1 MIKCY
6 HTGDES
12 RELQRELL
20 WADKIQ
26 KIARTEPC
34 SLEVL
39 RSEGIDGGEGEEE
52 EAASEAAM
60 EEVGGECGV
69 GAGEGG
75 VVVEREV
82 GGARLVLGGGG
93 GLGWVGV

>member
-1 MIKCY
+1 LFKEHSQNGTQEEAKACEGMVR
-6 HTGDES
+6 
-12 RELQRELL
+12 REVRM
-20 WADKIQ
+20 
-26 KIARTEPC
+26 RP
-34 SLEVL
+34 
-39 RSEGIDGGEGEEE
+39 EGLDGGEGKDEGVPF
-52 EAASEAAM
+52 EAAM

-82 GGARLVLGGGG
+82 GGARLVLRGVGR